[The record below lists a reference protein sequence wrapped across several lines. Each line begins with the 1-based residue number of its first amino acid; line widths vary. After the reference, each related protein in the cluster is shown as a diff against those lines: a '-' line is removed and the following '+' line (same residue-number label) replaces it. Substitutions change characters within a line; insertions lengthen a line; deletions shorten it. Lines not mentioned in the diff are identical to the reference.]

1 MRKCTMYIYIVIH
14 FSLQLTFNL
23 MALFK
28 ISPLELPHMFVSF
41 AGAFEML
48 GYNLSS
54 CIHICFAK

>member
-1 MRKCTMYIYIVIH
+1 MYNVHIIH

-28 ISPLELPHMFVSF
+28 ISPLELPHMF

>member
-1 MRKCTMYIYIVIH
+1 MYNVHIIH

-41 AGAFEML
+41 AVAFEML

-54 CIHICFAK
+54 CIHIYFAK